1 MAGQVGEGLER
12 SVEETAERLGVSADE
27 VWMMINTG
35 ELSTE
40 ETVGGVWVV
49 PAWSIDYLISARARE
64 ARTELEPPVPP
75 PVPSPASQ
83 WAPEPS
89 SKGEAKRLKRA
100 KKWKRKFDELGRKKN
115 GLERERRELLRIGD
129 AAGSRRLPGLD
140 RELRGVEAERERH
153 EEEGLEL
160 GFLRREGAQDS
171 RGRRGVVPH
180 TEAIG
185 LSKIGLRPGLRFSS
199 ELEMFNPP
207 DSRGNPREKSAAV
220 DEPGGAQ
227 GAAEAGRAEE
237 CEQEEQGD
245 VP

>member
-1 MAGQVGEGLER
+1 LAGQLGDGPER

-35 ELSTE
+35 ELSME
-40 ETVGGVWVV
+40 KTVGGGWAV
-49 PAWSIDYLISARARE
+49 PGWSIDYLISARARE
-64 ARTELEPPVPP
+64 ARTEPELPVPP

-83 WAPEPS
+83 WAPEPP

-100 KKWKRKFDELGRKKN
+100 KKWKREFDELGCRKN
-115 GLERERRELLRIGD
+115 GLERERRELLRVGD
-129 AAGSRRLPGLD
+129 AAGNGRLPRLD

-160 GFLRREGAQDS
+160 GFLRREGARAG
-171 RGRRGVVPH
+171 RGRRGAAPQA
-180 TEAIG
+180 EAIG
-185 LSKIGLRPGLRFSS
+185 LAKIGLRPGLRFSS

-207 DSRGNPREKSAAV
+207 DSRGNPQEKSAAV

-237 CEQEEQGD
+237 REQEEQGD